1 MLQAMLAERFKLDV
15 RREKKEMPV
24 YLLSVSDTS
33 SVTLRRLAAST
44 SAQPIPERFGQ
55 GIFSSYPTGQDGKRY
70 TSVSFKRQSMSRLAQ
85 RLGTVAERLVL
96 DRTGIAGEF
105 DFILEF
111 DESGVPRPTLVTAIQ
126 EQLGLKLQSS
136 REPVEVLV
144 VERAEIPTPN

>member
-1 MLQAMLAERFKLDV
+1 
-15 RREKKEMPV
+15 
-24 YLLSVSDTS
+24 
-33 SVTLRRLAAST
+33 
-44 SAQPIPERFGQ
+44 
-55 GIFSSYPTGQDGKRY
+55 
-70 TSVSFKRQSMSRLAQ
+70 MSWLAQ

-144 VERAEIPTPN
+144 VERADIPTPD